1 MNDYFTNEGEKW
13 LEKAM
18 IYGLRKFYDEF
29 NGSFCFTDEQ
39 FEQNRL
45 KIRKWLRKYQNYCV
59 IYSENYWIMLP
70 QENLE

>member
-1 MNDYFTNEGEKW
+1 MNDYLTNEGKEW
-13 LEKAM
+13 LMRA
-18 IYGLRKFYDEF
+18 IISDLRKFYDEF

-39 FEQNRL
+39 LEQNKF
-45 KIRKWLRKYQNYCV
+45 KIREWLTKYQNYCV